1 MATKKKPAKATKKAT
16 KKVKPVSKKKAVKPT
31 KKAAPKKVKKA
42 VKKAAVKKK
51 VTKPAVKKVAKKTA
65 PKKVAKKAAKKATP
79 AKKKVVKK
87 AAPKKVA
94 KPTTKAT
101 KPLKK
106 VAKKKEEK
114 VAVAVTPVPVKKVK
128 PLKKKAL
135 KKATGSLKSTK
146 TLTPSKPTP
155 KPAPPELTVFNVPTQ
170 RPIAHK
176 PANPSTTPE
185 DKTRYSDNEL
195 EEFEALINQKLEKAR
210 GEYKILKET
219 LNRNN
224 DSGTDSTSGGNTK
237 VLEDGAETAEKENL
251 SQLAARQQKYI
262 ANLENA
268 LIRIK
273 NGTYG
278 ICSVTGKLIPKERLI
293 AVPHTT
299 QSIEGKLMQKD

>member
-1 MATKKKPAKATKKAT
+1 MAKKKAPAKAAKKTTKKA
-16 KKVKPVSKKKAVKPT
+16 KSVSKKKAAKPT

-42 VKKAAVKKK
+42 VKKTTAK
-51 VTKPAVKKVAKKTA
+51 KKVAK
-65 PKKVAKKAAKKATP
+65 P

-87 AAPKKVA
+87 ATPKKATKAVKKAAPKK
-94 KPTTKAT
+94 
-101 KPLKK
+101 
-106 VAKKKEEK
+106 K
-114 VAVAVTPVPVKKVK
+114 VAVPQKKAAPKKPAKQKEPQVEVVEQPVVKKEK
-128 PLKKKAL
+128 PLKKKTL
-135 KKATGSLKSTK
+135 KKATGELKDTK
-146 TLTPSKPTP
+146 TLTPSTP
-155 KPAPPELTVFNVPTQ
+155 VSKPAPPELTVFNVPTQ

-176 PANPSTTPE
+176 PAKPSSTPE
-185 DKTRYSDNEL
+185 DKTRYSDSEL
-195 EEFEALINQKLEKAR
+195 KEFEELINQKLEKAK

-224 DSGTDSTSGGNTK
+224 DSGTDATSGGNTK